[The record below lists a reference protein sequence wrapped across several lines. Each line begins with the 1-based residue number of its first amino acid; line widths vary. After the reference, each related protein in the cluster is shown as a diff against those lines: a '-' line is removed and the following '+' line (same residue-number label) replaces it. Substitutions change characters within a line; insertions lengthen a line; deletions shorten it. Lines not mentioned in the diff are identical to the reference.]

1 MPDDF
6 QDVEPK
12 KQGMSSTA
20 KVLVILGS
28 IAGVCLLACC
38 GGGIFVYMK
47 AKDAIQNIAQNF
59 TTTDPDDIR
68 ARTAD
73 IVHID
78 IPEEFPPLRA
88 FDFFFMK
95 QIIYGRESSG
105 SMVMIMEVNESF
117 SFAAKA
123 KADAANPKVQEWEQL
138 MWKFQQPLPQAK
150 AGEKWMPMER
160 IFSYKRRA
168 RS

>member
-1 MPDDF
+1 MNRRYCLALDLKND
-6 QDVEPK
+6 PK
-12 KQGMSSTA
+12 LIA
-20 KVLVILGS
+20 EYRRYHERVWPEVLESIRDSGIEEMEIHLLGTRM
-28 IAGVCLLACC
+28 
-38 GGGIFVYMK
+38 F
-47 AKDAIQNIAQNF
+47 
-59 TTTDPDDIR
+59 
-68 ARTAD
+68 
-73 IVHID
+73 
-78 IPEEFPPLRA
+78 
-88 FDFFFMK
+88 
-95 QIIYGRESSG
+95 
-105 SMVMIMEVNESF
+105 MIMEVNESF